1 MFAERSQALEVA
13 WGGAWQ
19 SFEVCALRTFGPPLD
34 STADS
39 ALNRLYDSRYR
50 GGGQGHRGP
59 NYLLIRYHARPGDQ
73 LLNKALAVVCRQLG
87 LVPQQAGDA
96 AAFDTQ
102 FVSVPLSLAPLF
114 NLNASLVA
122 DSPSAPRLDG
132 LRCQGNETRVDH
144 SPSNGILEV
153 MWQCRYRK
161 VCSDIWWGDI
171 FNQDWPQAVSQNLAH
186 VCASLG
192 QPVSGSVLR
201 YVYLDY
207 RDRPLPPLFVPI
219 SGSCMAAN
227 ESLELR
233 PLSLRP
239 PLR

>member
-1 MFAERSQALEVA
+1 MS
-13 WGGAWQ
+13 
-19 SFEVCALRTFGPPLD
+19 PPLPPAP
-34 STADS
+34 SQPAAGLPPGAGEGS
-39 ALNRLYDSRYR
+39 FRLVNGS
-50 GGGQGHRGP
+50 
-59 NYLLIRYHARPGDQ
+59 
-73 LLNKALAVVCRQLG
+73 
-87 LVPQQAGDA
+87 
-96 AAFDTQ
+96 
-102 FVSVPLSLAPLF
+102 
-114 NLNASLVA
+114 
-122 DSPSAPRLDG
+122 
-132 LRCQGNETRVDH
+132 

-171 FNQDWPQAVSQNLAH
+171 FNQDWPQAVSQNLGAPYSSPDGYSHSTRCLAAH

-227 ESLELR
+227 ESLELVDGTGR
-233 PLSLRP
+233 MAAAAAEARAAAADSWGRLGADATLRRSP
-239 PLR
+239 AYLAVKYRDPRLAQWQEEPTRCA